1 MDDASIHEENQVKL
15 DKLRLYV
22 KYILTF
28 QKLGLRMKFLM
39 FVESLTEAKK
49 IATFLGSGR
58 SVHTSI
64 GYVHDLQKEKFM
76 LLVPATSLITRYFG
90 PKNEVVTNLHAEAK
104 RSDEIWLATD
114 PRLLI
119 LNGKVYGICVN

>member
-28 QKLGLRMKFLM
+28 QELGLRMKFLM

-49 IATFLGSGR
+49 IATFLGSGWSMR
-58 SVHTSI
+58 TSI

-76 LLVPATSLITRYFG
+76 LLVPATSLD
-90 PKNEVVTNLHAEAK
+90 EVLRAKKWGGNKPACRGEA
-104 RSDEIWLATD
+104 L
-114 PRLLI
+114 
-119 LNGKVYGICVN
+119 

>member
-1 MDDASIHEENQVKL
+1 MDDASIHGENQVKL
-15 DKLRLYV
+15 DKLRLHV

-49 IATFLGSGR
+49 IATFLGSGW
-58 SVHTSI
+58 SVRASI

-90 PKNEVVTNLHAEAK
+90 PKNEVVTNLRAEAK

-119 LNGKVYGICVN
+119 LKGKVYGICVN